1 MNISLFIAQ
10 RLQLKG
16 TNRDTSSSSTIIAV
30 VGITI
35 AIIVMLLTITIVLG
49 FKHQIQVKVMGFD
62 SQITINPAINYYTG
76 ESEDY
81 ITLNDSLQNVI
92 EQTINDSNANIAL
105 SVNQPGIIKTDNNYI
120 GLIFKGISKHS
131 DTFFINQNLIDG
143 NLYNFYTDSCK
154 NKIIISSFTSSA
166 LNINIGDKVNTYFF
180 TKNNLRTRKFEIAGI
195 YNSNFG
201 EYDKL
206 IAYAPLSTLQRIAQ
220 LDSTSGTIIE
230 ISRIDNDLIQEKSIA
245 LQSAINNAVYQN
257 YLHKIYNV
265 NNVKQSGAMYFNWL
279 DLLDTNVVVILILMG
294 CVAGITLISCLF
306 IIILERIKTIGLL
319 KAIGAT
325 NAQIR
330 QIFIYMALRLVLR
343 GMIIGNIISLS
354 FVYIQDVFRIIP
366 LDPEA
371 YYLSYVP
378 VEINWDHILFLN
390 FCVIIIA
397 GLILIAPSHLA
408 SKISPSQTMRYE

>member
-49 FKHQIQVKVMGFD
+49 FKHQIQDKVMGFD

-378 VEINWDHILFLN
+378 VEINWDHILCLN

-397 GLILIAPSHLA
+397 GLILIAPAHLA